1 MLRKILVPLDISN
14 TAEIVLPYVAEIAI
28 KTNSSIILT
37 SVLESGHKNMKELCP
52 KYLENLIDKLRS
64 TATQYG
70 SKNLSIMTEI
80 LSGNPANE
88 IVDFA
93 EASNVDLI
101 VLSSHGDSGYGP
113 WPLGSVTS
121 KVITTTDRP
130 VLIIRKPAEKHA
142 IAQKHLIGRILVPL
156 DGSELGEAAVSLVQT
171 LGTSLNSEITLFHS
185 VRFMEYNSSE
195 PRSSAQEQ
203 KQWEAP
209 WMAYLDSVA
218 NSFNQKGLKVNKVI
232 IKGIPADN
240 IVHYAGTNDIDLIA
254 MSSHGSS
261 GIMRWIFG
269 SVTEKVIHAGDTPV
283 LVVRRSKTWSAPKKD
298 TTSYVR
304 V

>member
-1 MLRKILVPLDISN
+1 
-14 TAEIVLPYVAEIAI
+14 
-28 KTNSSIILT
+28 
-37 SVLESGHKNMKELCP
+37 
-52 KYLENLIDKLRS
+52 
-64 TATQYG
+64 
-70 SKNLSIMTEI
+70 
-80 LSGNPANE
+80 
-88 IVDFA
+88 
-93 EASNVDLI
+93 
-101 VLSSHGDSGYGP
+101 
-113 WPLGSVTS
+113 
-121 KVITTTDRP
+121 
-130 VLIIRKPAEKHA
+130 
-142 IAQKHLIGRILVPL
+142 
-156 DGSELGEAAVSLVQT
+156 
-171 LGTSLNSEITLFHS
+171 
-185 VRFMEYNSSE
+185 MEYNSSE